1 MHGRASYEEYA
12 GVIAVIEQERNG
24 HDDEKYGNKADKQA
38 DDDFAEAFIL
48 QCI

>member
-1 MHGRASYEEYA
+1 MYNCAGNEEYA
-12 GVIAVIEQERNG
+12 GVIAVIEQEGNG
-24 HDDEKYGNKADKQA
+24 HDDEKYSDKADKQA